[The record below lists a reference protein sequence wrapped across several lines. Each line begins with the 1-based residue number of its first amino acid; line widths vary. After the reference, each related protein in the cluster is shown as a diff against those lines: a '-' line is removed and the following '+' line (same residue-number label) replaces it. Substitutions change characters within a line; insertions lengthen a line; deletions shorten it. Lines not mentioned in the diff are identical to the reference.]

1 MQATDPIISP
11 DPVAGGPPGGL
22 VEAGQADGSGG
33 VEPGDGSQKAAPTGR
48 LTEPGDG
55 SAQAEPTGRAGRL
68 AHQLWPALL
77 TGSLLG
83 LGALGLALVPA
94 LAGRAPLLLIALRP
108 TWAILL
114 LVGGSVP
121 FVPALLVAA
130 FFRGL
135 VDVGYFGLARNNI
148 RSVLLRR
155 LGGSRLVTALT
166 RPGTQTPLLW
176 FCLVNTNAA
185 VDAALGA
192 GGVPMRRFLQ
202 FLIPGSLLSA
212 ALYLTAARAVAPWM
226 RGAVN
231 WLDAHMTYL
240 VLGGLA
246 LALAQAAGRVG
257 LRRWRSRRGR
267 PPAGRHRGNGD
278 NRP

>member
-1 MQATDPIISP
+1 MPASSDPIGP
-11 DPVAGGPPGGL
+11 APVAGLPASELAEVAQGEGF
-22 VEAGQADGSGG
+22 
-33 VEPGDGSQKAAPTGR
+33 
-48 LTEPGDG
+48 
-55 SAQAEPTGRAGRL
+55 AQAGSSGLRRL
-68 AHQLWPALL
+68 ARRLWPALL

-83 LGALGLALVPA
+83 LGAIGLALVPA

-121 FVPALLVAA
+121 FVPALLIAA
-130 FFRGL
+130 FFRAL

-155 LGGSRLVTALT
+155 LGGSRLVTALA
-166 RPGTQTPLLW
+166 RPRTQTPLLW
-176 FCLVNTNAA
+176 FCLFNTNAA

-192 GGVPMRRFLQ
+192 GDVPMHRFLR

-231 WLDAHMTYL
+231 WLDAHLTYL

-246 LALAQAAGRVG
+246 LVLAQAAGRVG
-257 LRRWRSRRGR
+257 LRRWRGRR
-267 PPAGRHRGNGD
+267 AGLPMERHRGNGD
-278 NRP
+278 NTP

>member
-1 MQATDPIISP
+1 MPTRADPGGP
-11 DPVAGGPPGGL
+11 GPGAGGLPGGAAAERIDGSG
-22 VEAGQADGSGG
+22 EAQPADGSAGR
-33 VEPGDGSQKAAPTGR
+33 EPADSLTGAGPHDASARAMPTG
-48 LTEPGDG
+48 
-55 SAQAEPTGRAGRL
+55 QRL
-68 AHQLWPALL
+68 AHRLWPVLL

-83 LGALGLALVPA
+83 LGALGLAIAPA

-114 LVGGSVP
+114 LVGGSAP

-130 FFRGL
+130 FFRAL

-155 LGGSRLVTALT
+155 LGGSRLVTALA

-192 GGVPMRRFLQ
+192 GDVPMRRFLR

-246 LALAQAAGRVG
+246 LALTQAAARGG
-257 LRRWRSRRGR
+257 LRRWRSRRGGAPVRR
-267 PPAGRHRGNGD
+267 PRGNG
-278 NRP
+278 NNTP

>member
-1 MQATDPIISP
+1 
-11 DPVAGGPPGGL
+11 VAGRIDSP
-22 VEAGQADGSGG
+22 EG
-33 VEPGDGSQKAAPTGR
+33 VEPADVSARATPRGR
-48 LTEPGDG
+48 
-55 SAQAEPTGRAGRL
+55 RL

-130 FFRGL
+130 FFRAL

-155 LGGSRLVTALT
+155 LGSSRLVTALA

-192 GGVPMRRFLQ
+192 GGVPMRRFLR
-202 FLIPGSLLSA
+202 FLMPGSLLSA
-212 ALYLTAARAVAPWM
+212 AFYLTAARAVSPWM
-226 RGAVN
+226 RGAVD

-246 LALAQAAGRVG
+246 LALAQAAARVG
-257 LRRWRSRRGR
+257 LRRWRGRRGTATVR
-267 PPAGRHRGNGD
+267 QPRRNGN
-278 NRP
+278 NTP

>member
-1 MQATDPIISP
+1 MRAAEQGRAQALPLPASADLASP
-11 DPVAGGPPGGL
+11 DPVTGL
-22 VEAGQADGSGG
+22 PASELAEVEQ
-33 VEPGDGSQKAAPTGR
+33 GDG
-48 LTEPGDG
+48 L
-55 SAQAEPTGRAGRL
+55 AQAGSSGLRRL
-68 AHQLWPALL
+68 AHRLWPALL

-83 LGALGLALVPA
+83 LGAIGLALVPA
-94 LAGRAPLLLIALRP
+94 LADRAPLLLIALRP

-130 FFRGL
+130 FFRAL
-135 VDVGYFGLARNNI
+135 VDLGYFGLARNNI

-155 LGGSRLVTALT
+155 LGGSRLVTALA
-166 RPGTQTPLLW
+166 RPRTQTPLLW

-185 VDAALGA
+185 VDSALGA
-192 GGVPMRRFLQ
+192 GDVPMRRFLR

-257 LRRWRSRRGR
+257 LRRWRGRR
-267 PPAGRHRGNGD
+267 AGLSMKRHRGNGD
-278 NRP
+278 NTP